1 VSAANGAESLR
12 RPNVAATLVL
22 TLLFVASAAASNW
35 AIQHVGRNNGPIAPR
50 TIPIG
55 WGMQAASG
63 VVLVGVMIS
72 VRDALHEQVGIR
84 GTLVAITIGSG
95 FSALLAPPA
104 LAIASG
110 TTMLVAESADAL
122 VYQRLRTWGWFLAAT
137 GSNLASALLDSAIF
151 LVIAYGANVAAHGT
165 YALTV
170 GKVEVSLFTLAAL
183 ALASRVWPRRLGK
196 AT

>member
-137 GSNLASALLDSAIF
+137 GSNLVSALLDSAIF

-170 GKVEVSLFTLAAL
+170 GKVEVSLLTLAAL
-183 ALASRVWPRRLGK
+183 ALASRVWPCRLGK